1 MYNSLKINSLQ
12 ITTCWLPYE
21 NVTMGVRFCRDLSKM
36 TIPDWV
42 FYEPVVRSNVCFKR
56 IEVAGKPLIIPH
68 KPHRFWRVG
77 IMLPV

>member
-36 TIPDWV
+36 TIPDWAL
-42 FYEPVVRSNVCFKR
+42 YEPVVRSNVCFKR
-56 IEVAGKPLIIPH
+56 I
-68 KPHRFWRVG
+68 
-77 IMLPV
+77 